1 MHSNTNGFKNL
12 KDILPLNLL
21 ISSIIETIVFR
32 MLIGLITDTHLP
44 GRVRTLGELGDLP
57 EKFLSGMDLILHG
70 GDLTSPMVLDWCE
83 QYAPVICSTGN
94 NDPIP
99 DPRMKEVQILE
110 LEGWTIG
117 MIHSLEGQF
126 RPIED
131 LQKLFPKPVQIM
143 ISGHTHQERLEYRDG
158 VLLINSGSITFPRHK
173 ELRLGT
179 VGTLELHPGK
189 AKVEIFPLGDTPGS
203 PNPGV
208 NLSIEITDGVV
219 THSEGPV
226 MLSSQ

>member
-1 MHSNTNGFKNL
+1 
-12 KDILPLNLL
+12 
-21 ISSIIETIVFR
+21 

-44 GRVRTLGELGDLP
+44 GRVRTLDELGDLP
-57 EKFLSGMDLILHG
+57 GEFLSSVDLILHG
-70 GDLTSPMVLDWCE
+70 GDLTSPIVLDWCE
-83 QYAPVICSTGN
+83 QFAPVICSTGN

-99 DPRMKEVQILE
+99 DPRMKEVQVLE
-110 LEGWTIG
+110 IDGWSIG

-126 RPIED
+126 RPIHD

-158 VLLINSGSITFPRHK
+158 VLLINSGSITFPQHK

-179 VGTLELHPGK
+179 VGTLEIYPGK
-189 AKVEIFPLGDTPGS
+189 AKVEIFPLGETFGS
-203 PNPGV
+203 PNPGKKM
-208 NLSIEITDGVV
+208 SMAIENDIV

-226 MLSSQ
+226 MLAQHNQQD